1 MNSLLATAHPF
12 IAQYGYG
19 ALFGVLFAE
28 SFGLPLPGEAFLVTA
43 SFLATQG
50 QLNIWLVG
58 LTAWTAAVLGD
69 NVGYAIGRFGGRR
82 LVIRHGARVGISAE
96 RLNRTERFFAH
107 YGPEVVI
114 AARFSRCCVNSTAS
128 LRAAPAWAGTLCNLQ
143 RAGRTALGRRMEF
156 RRVLFRRSDQ
166 SMVAALSPD
175 RILAGWRT
183 GADPARRCRVLGN
196 FETDVYPPLKTKTST
211 KPLPAPG
218 GSVVQ
223 YDRLA
228 AISRGTRLSSATIIL
243 LATFRTLLP
252 ASRITILDYL

>member
-12 IAQYGYG
+12 IIQYGYG

-96 RLNRTERFFAH
+96 RLNKTERFFAR
-107 YGPEVVI
+107 YGPEIVI
-114 AARFSRCCVNSTAS
+114 VARFIPV
-128 LRAAPAWAGTLCNLQ
+128 LRQLNGIVAGS
-143 RAGRTALGRRMEF
+143 AGMGWKRFVIYNALGGLLWVGAWSSGVYYFGDQIKVWLLRF
-156 RRVLFRRSDQ
+156 HTTAIWLAAALVLFLL
-166 SMVAALSPD
+166 VAAAYWGLSK
-175 RILAGWRT
+175 
-183 GADPARRCRVLGN
+183 RR
-196 FETDVYPPLKTKTST
+196 
-211 KPLPAPG
+211 
-218 GSVVQ
+218 
-223 YDRLA
+223 
-228 AISRGTRLSSATIIL
+228 RG
-243 LATFRTLLP
+243 
-252 ASRITILDYL
+252 

>member
-12 IAQYGYG
+12 IVQYGYG

-82 LVIRHGARVGISAE
+82 LIVRHGPSVGISAE

-107 YGPEVVI
+107 YGPEIVI
-114 AARFSRCCVNSTAS
+114 VARFFPV
-128 LRAAPAWAGTLCNLQ
+128 LRQLNGIVAGS
-143 RAGRTALGRRMEF
+143 AGMGWKRFAIYNALGGLLWVGAWSSGVYYFGSQIETWLM
-156 RRVLFRRSDQ
+156 RVHTT
-166 SMVAALSPD
+166 A
-175 RILAGWRT
+175 IWLAG
-183 GADPARRCRVLGN
+183 ALVLIVLVA
-196 FETDVYPPLKTKTST
+196 TLYW
-211 KPLPAPG
+211 
-218 GSVVQ
+218 
-223 YDRLA
+223 
-228 AISRGTRLSSATIIL
+228 AISKLM
-243 LATFRTLLP
+243 
-252 ASRITILDYL
+252 RIRR